1 MNNPFVLWLFPPLL
15 LSVYSLWSH
24 GHSKMSWAWCFWL
37 QGVIIIITSLL
48 GFFLAPGWLWA
59 ALAWGEIFLF
69 WAFPRVLVARIDTCI
84 TVLNADAAMSVAKQ
98 LEWFYWGQPAKFW
111 HEMVRAVACFIK
123 ADEKTGNEI
132 LDKWKAVVPKPLK
145 EQIESYRLTGNVIL
159 WNWQYIVDQYEIQ
172 RKTPGAKVSSGLLI
186 SASRAY
192 GELGDLESSARCL
205 EESKLEESRS
215 SVRGVALSLMPYFC
229 LSGDRQ
235 RVDQIIS
242 LISNGSQA
250 LPEYARQ
257 YWMGRCLVASGDA
270 AEARTVF
277 AQALES
283 AKAAASNFSAW
294 QKRIENQVNSIDST
308 IPTPNK
314 WIVQNERVWRI
325 FQRISFIQDII
336 APNKHSYVVAGL
348 CIIITIAYLIS
359 DFHTY
364 LPSAESERLSL
375 EIFRFGVLDPKLV
388 LAGQYWRLLT
398 CLFLHKNLAHCF
410 VNVLGLYW
418 FGRIAQNIFGTPRF
432 LAIYFISG
440 MLSGIAH
447 TLFAPDTLAVGAS
460 GAVMGIFG
468 AVAAGIFR
476 MKGYLPD
483 KVWRVELYW
492 LAALAVVSIISDQI
506 IPQVAVFAHMGGM
519 VAGVVFGLI
528 VRVPKPAYALTGV
541 PVDELLG
548 KGLQAK

>member
-24 GHSKMSWAWCFWL
+24 GHSKMSWAWCFWV

-48 GFFLAPGWLWA
+48 GFVIAPGWLWA
-59 ALAWGEIFLF
+59 VLAWGEIFLF
-69 WAFPRVLVARIDTCI
+69 WAYPRVLVARIDSSI
-84 TVLNADAAMSVAKQ
+84 TVLNAEAALNTAKQ
-98 LEWFYWGQPAKFW
+98 LKWFYWGQPAKFW
-111 HEMVRAVACFIK
+111 CDMVRAVGCFIK
-123 ADEKTGNEI
+123 GDQSSGNSI
-132 LDKWKAVVPKPLK
+132 LDNWKTVVPKPLK
-145 EQIESYRLTGNVIL
+145 DQIESYRLTGNVIL
-159 WNWQYIVDQYEIQ
+159 WNWQYIVDQYELQ
-172 RKTPGAKVSSGLLI
+172 KQAGAKISSGLQI

-192 GELGDLESSARCL
+192 GELGDIESSAKCL

-229 LSGDRQ
+229 LSGDRR
-235 RVDQIIS
+235 RVDEIMT
-242 LISNGSQA
+242 LIATGNQS

-257 YWMGRCLVASGDA
+257 YWMGRCLIASGDQT
-270 AEARTVF
+270 EAREVLKN
-277 AQALES
+277 AIEC
-283 AKAAASNFSAW
+283 AKSEATNLSAW
-294 QKRIENQVNSIDST
+294 QSRINSQVKAIDT
-308 IPTPNK
+308 FIPTPERWK
-314 WIVQNERVWRI
+314 PQNERVWRI

-348 CIIITIAYLIS
+348 CIIITLAYLVS

-364 LPSAESERLSL
+364 LPSAESEKLSL
-375 EIFRFGVLDPKLV
+375 DIFRFGVLDPKSV
-388 LAGQYWRLLT
+388 LSGQYWRLLT

-519 VAGVVFGLI
+519 VAGLVFGLI
-528 VRVPKPAYALTGV
+528 VRVPKPAYALITTPADEPLGV
-541 PVDELLG
+541 
-548 KGLQAK
+548 QAK